1 MPENLQPETMSTWMR
16 DVERRLRGVESRSV
30 PVGMPAI
37 RRNATDAITVTS
49 TTAVTPHT
57 LAIALLGR
65 NALHLE
71 MNLYITGSAEVFLE
85 FAQAPDFIPEATSVF
100 AFTGTTINTL
110 KFNWDVSDFAT
121 IGEIAFIPVRVSVTN
136 PGDEVI
142 VTQPIGFECDVALFN
157 ATDDGNPV
165 FA

>member
-49 TTAVTPHT
+49 TTAVTLHT

-71 MNLYITGSAEVFLE
+71 MNLDITGSAEVFLQ
-85 FAQAPDFIPEATSVF
+85 FSQPPGILEATSVF
-100 AFTGTTINTL
+100 TFTGTTINTL
-110 KFNWDVSDFAT
+110 RFNWDVSDFAT
-121 IGEIAFIPVRVSVTN
+121 LGEIAFIPVRVSVTN
-136 PGDEVI
+136 PGDQVI

>member
-16 DVERRLRGVESRSV
+16 DVERRLRAVESRSV
-30 PVGMPAI
+30 PIGMPAI
-37 RRNATDAITVTS
+37 RTATETTTVTS
-49 TTAVTPHT
+49 TTPVTSHT
-57 LAIALLGR
+57 LAIPLLGR
-65 NALHLE
+65 NALHVE
-71 MNLYITGSAEVFLE
+71 TNLYITGSAEVFLE
-85 FAQAPDFIPEATSVF
+85 FAQPPDFVPEATSVF
-100 AFTGTTINTL
+100 TFTGTTINTL

-165 FA
+165 FG